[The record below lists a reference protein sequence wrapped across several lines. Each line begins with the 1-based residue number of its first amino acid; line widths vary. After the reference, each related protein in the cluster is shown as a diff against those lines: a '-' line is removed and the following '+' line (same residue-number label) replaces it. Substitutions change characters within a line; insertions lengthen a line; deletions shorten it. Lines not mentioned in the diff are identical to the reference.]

1 MVPPSI
7 DAFYINQVQLT
18 YNLPSRWFTDKFVKG
33 LDIYVN
39 GNDLLSVCSRHKYRE
54 TSVGGAPQNRSYNLG
69 VKVNF

>member
-1 MVPPSI
+1 MAVTNKKSSKLKEPVRVRTKKLADGSES
-7 DAFYINQVQLT
+7 Y
-18 YNLPSRWFTDKFVKG
+18 Y